1 MYPNPHD
8 PQERLSTPHINS
20 QSMIVV
26 IVCVYLKDIAT
37 GLAKESMMF
46 TDAYAGAPVCAPSRC
61 TLVSDISNNK
71 FFYRYC

>member
-1 MYPNPHD
+1 MVVNLLFIV
-8 PQERLSTPHINS
+8 ECTPSINS

-26 IVCVYLKDIAT
+26 TVCVYLKDITT

-61 TLVSDISNNK
+61 TLISEIPVL
-71 FFYRYC
+71 FFIRY